1 MENQIKH
8 KKAFDQS
15 RRLVL
20 KSGAV
25 SVATSAMP
33 LLSACSSTDTEA
45 GSNEGTSNPGAL
57 KIGLTIPLSGAYADE
72 GRDQQRGFELA
83 IKHLNGEGDAGM
95 LSTMQP
101 SSLQGNGVFGRPV
114 EFVIADTET
123 RSSVAISVATQLI
136 NEDKVSMLIGGSTSG
151 TAIAIQGTAQELG
164 AVYMTGMAHAN
175 EVTSSGG
182 QANAFRQYM
191 NSTISSS
198 ALAQTMVSELGA
210 SRSAYYL
217 TADYIWGDVTGAA
230 IQQATEQLG
239 WQTVASVPTPVG
251 AVNFTTYLD
260 GFLDSGADVLVLVH
274 YGNDMIN
281 SVTQARSL
289 GIPQMQVNGNA
300 VAMAIPVFT
309 TLMAE
314 GAGGA
319 NIEGVY
325 GTMNWHWSLQDDASV
340 AFTSSYETEYGVKP
354 SEAAHTVYVQTLQ
367 YADAVERAG
376 SFLACD
382 VVHQL
387 EGHSFDG
394 TGNGACFYRTE
405 DHQCFKDTLV
415 VAGRA
420 APATASDLLEIRNT
434 VARADVS
441 YAVDSAFIFGG
452 AGFCSNG

>member
-1 MENQIKH
+1 
-8 KKAFDQS
+8 
-15 RRLVL
+15 L
-20 KSGAV
+20 
-25 SVATSAMP
+25 
-33 LLSACSSTDTEA
+33 
-45 GSNEGTSNPGAL
+45 
-57 KIGLTIPLSGAYADE
+57 
-72 GRDQQRGFELA
+72 
-83 IKHLNGEGDAGM
+83 
-95 LSTMQP
+95 
-101 SSLQGNGVFGRPV
+101 PV
-114 EFVIADTET
+114 EYMVADTES

-136 NEDKVSMLIGGSTSG
+136 NEQNVSMLIGGSTSG
-151 TAIAIQGTAQELG
+151 TALAIQDTAQDLG
-164 AVYMTGMAHAN
+164 AVFMTGIAHAN
-175 EVTSSGG
+175 EVTGSGG
-182 QANAFRQYM
+182 QANAFRQYL
-191 NSTISSS
+191 NSNISSS
-198 ALAQTMVSELGA
+198 ALAQTMVSDLGS

-251 AVNFTTYLD
+251 VGDYASFLN

-281 SVTQARSL
+281 SVAQARLL
-289 GIPQMQVNGNA
+289 GIPQMQVNGNT

-325 GTMNWHWSLQDDASV
+325 GTINWHWSLQDEASV

-376 SFLACD
+376 SFLPCD
-382 VVHQL
+382 VVPQL

-394 TGNGACFYRTE
+394 TGNGACAYRTE
-405 DHQCFKDTLV
+405 DHQCFKETLV
-415 VAGRA
+415 VAGRT

-441 YAVDSAFIFGG
+441 YAIDSAFIVGG
-452 AGFCSNG
+452 VGLCSNG